1 MVTIYRDYGDE
12 PEDVFLPLP
21 DDYAAFLYALE
32 MDTFSEDLGFF
43 QKHLPPCGPLLEMGC
58 GSGRIACRLAKA
70 DRPVTGIDISLPMLR
85 RAVIQANPHCAFACM
100 DMLTPAFS
108 APFAA
113 VLIPY
118 NTLNLLTS
126 EEKILRCLNGCRE
139 ILQAGGRL
147 LLQLFIPTADFL
159 AADRTTFQFQTFS
172 RPGGGRIIK
181 EILKKYLPDSRTVR
195 LEERFRIRP
204 MQPGVANEDYHAVT
218 HVAGYPLATWLSFFA
233 NTGFYPDHIYG
244 DYGLG
249 PYDAATS
256 SCCLVALHRR

>member
-12 PEDVFLPLP
+12 PKDVFLPLP
-21 DDYAAFLYALE
+21 EDHGAFLYALE

-43 QKHLPPCGPLLEMGC
+43 QEHLPPCGTLLEMGC
-58 GSGRIACRLAKA
+58 GSGRIARRLARP

-85 RAVIQANPHCAFACM
+85 RAKRQVNPHCTFACM

-113 VLIPY
+113 ILIPY

-126 EEKILRCLNGCRE
+126 EEKILHCLNGCRE

-195 LEERFRIRP
+195 LEDRFRIRP

-233 NTGFYPDHIYG
+233 NTGFYPEHIYG
-244 DYGLG
+244 DYALG

-256 SCCLVALHRR
+256 SCCLLVLHRR